1 MREQTFR
8 RLLFAVT
15 LLGVISTVAL
25 ILYTVYLHQNC
36 SIISFIANGR

>member
-1 MREQTFR
+1 MRDPTFR
-8 RLLFAVT
+8 RLLLAVT
-15 LLGVISTVAL
+15 LVGVVSTVAL

>member
-1 MREQTFR
+1 MRDLTFR

-15 LLGVISTVAL
+15 LLGVVSTAAL
-25 ILYTVYLHQNC
+25 IAYTVYLHQNC